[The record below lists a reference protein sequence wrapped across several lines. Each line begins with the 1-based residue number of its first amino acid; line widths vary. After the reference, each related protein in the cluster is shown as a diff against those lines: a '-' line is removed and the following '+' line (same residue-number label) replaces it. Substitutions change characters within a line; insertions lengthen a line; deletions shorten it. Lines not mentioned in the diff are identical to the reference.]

1 MDKLISAIEEHKN
14 ITIFGHENP
23 DGDCIGSQFG
33 LKHIILNNFT
43 DKEVRVLG
51 QSSDYIDFL
60 DVVDE
65 VSDEFIEE
73 SLAIVV
79 DTSNSI
85 RISDQRYK
93 LAKKTIKIDHHIV
106 VEQYGDLNFEDS
118 ETPATA
124 QLILRYASINNWTVP
139 DKAAEAL
146 YTGIVTDTGRFRFKS
161 TNSETFS
168 LVSKLLVN
176 GLDHYEIN
184 LKLNRDTK
192 ESIRLKG
199 EIYNNFKTDGRV
211 AYYIIDSNR
220 INELGV
226 SLETAK
232 NQVNLLSSMEEHD
245 IWFLI
250 YKKDD
255 SYKVSLRSRRVTI
268 NEIAAKYNGGGH
280 KLACGCKL
288 SSLDELPKLIK
299 DLNEAK

>member
-1 MDKLISAIEEHKN
+1 MDKLITAIEEHKY
-14 ITIFGHENP
+14 ISIFGHENP

-33 LKHIILNNFT
+33 LKHIILANFT
-43 DKEVRVLG
+43 DKVVKVLG
-51 QSSDYIDFL
+51 KESEYIDFL
-60 DVVDE
+60 DEIDE
-65 VSDEFIEE
+65 ATDDFIEN

-79 DTSNSI
+79 DTSNAD
-85 RISDQRYK
+85 RISDQRFK
-93 LAKKTIKIDHHIV
+93 LAKMIIKIDHHIV
-106 VEQYGDLNFEDS
+106 VEQYGDLNYED
-118 ETPATA
+118 TGAPATA
-124 QLILRYASINNWTVP
+124 QLVLRYAYANNLTVP
-139 DKAAEAL
+139 TKAAEAL

-168 LVSKLLVN
+168 LISELLDD

-184 LKLNRDTK
+184 LKLNTDTK

-199 EIYNNFKTDGRV
+199 EIYNNFITDGRV
-211 AYYIIDSNR
+211 AYYIIDTNR

-250 YKKDD
+250 YEKEGA
-255 SYKVSLRSRRVTI
+255 YKVSLRSRRVAI
-268 NEIAAKYNGGGH
+268 NEIAVKYNGGGH

-288 SSLDELPKLIK
+288 NSLDELPNLIK
-299 DLNEAK
+299 DLNEVR